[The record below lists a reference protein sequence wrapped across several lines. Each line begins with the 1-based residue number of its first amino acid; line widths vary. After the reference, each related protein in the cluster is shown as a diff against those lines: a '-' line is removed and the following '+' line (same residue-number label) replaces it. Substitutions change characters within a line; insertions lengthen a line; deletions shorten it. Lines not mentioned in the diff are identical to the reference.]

1 MQATLYIPNQPPQLV
16 STAGLSLPLPTGYTS
31 VSDEVVQ
38 LLGCPRAL
46 VDVLDSG
53 PDYVAFSIFDYEGE
67 TNHLAMSALESI
79 SGHKYDARDEDQILQ
94 GPILVVTAL

>member
-16 STAGLSLPLPTGYTS
+16 STIGLSLPLPTEYTFI
-31 VSDEVVQ
+31 SDEVVQ
-38 LLGCPRAL
+38 LLGCARGL

-67 TNHLAMSALESI
+67 NNPLAMNALSAV
-79 SGHKYDARDEDQILQ
+79 SGHHYDAEDEDQALQ
-94 GPILVVTAL
+94 GPILIVNI